1 MRLRVGAPTDDDIDL
16 LNLTWG
22 AGGDDAWPDHQR
34 LRWKNCEVDGVNDQR
49 LSQQAG
55 EWVSFKCVDTI
66 NVEHANRQATVYT
79 KLQQL
84 ARGVIQKQQTRWAW
98 RQVGSAWGKRA
109 GGRQGGRR
117 LTRNASRCSFAGT
130 TVTSKNALMMYQLM
144 RLSSS

>member
-49 LSQQAG
+49 HSQQAS
-55 EWVSFKCVDTI
+55 EWVSFTCVATI
-66 NVEHANRQATVYT
+66 NVEDANRQATIYT

-84 ARGVIQKQQTRWAW
+84 ACGVIQKQQTRWAW
-98 RQVGSAWGKRA
+98 RQV
-109 GGRQGGRR
+109 
-117 LTRNASRCSFAGT
+117 
-130 TVTSKNALMMYQLM
+130 
-144 RLSSS
+144 

>member
-34 LRWKNCEVDGVNDQR
+34 LRSKNCEVDGVNDQR
-49 LSQQAG
+49 LSQLAG
-55 EWVSFKCVDTI
+55 EPVSFKRVDAI

-84 ARGVIQKQQTRWAW
+84 ARGVIQE
-98 RQVGSAWGKRA
+98 
-109 GGRQGGRR
+109 
-117 LTRNASRCSFAGT
+117 
-130 TVTSKNALMMYQLM
+130 
-144 RLSSS
+144 